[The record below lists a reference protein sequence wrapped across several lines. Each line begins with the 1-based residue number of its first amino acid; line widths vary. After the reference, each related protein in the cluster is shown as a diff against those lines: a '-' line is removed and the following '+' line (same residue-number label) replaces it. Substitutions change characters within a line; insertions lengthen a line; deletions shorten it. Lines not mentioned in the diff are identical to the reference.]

1 MMMMMLFVQFSFP
14 VHVSIIFSQK
24 KYIITILQMQ
34 SNNFTLKWFILS
46 LRIVP
51 RVVAGS
57 NSDYCPLSTEKEI
70 KNKYCLERFEVHAH
84 TSSRRSISVI
94 LDGRHNYTAPQALRQ
109 LHIIGN
115 CPVTSWVIYTSHL

>member
-1 MMMMMLFVQFSFP
+1 MMMMMFFVQFSFP
-14 VHVSIIFSQK
+14 AHVSIMFAQK

-57 NSDYCPLSTEKEI
+57 KSDYCPSRTEKEI
-70 KNKYCLERFEVHAH
+70 KN
-84 TSSRRSISVI
+84 
-94 LDGRHNYTAPQALRQ
+94 
-109 LHIIGN
+109 
-115 CPVTSWVIYTSHL
+115 